1 MTDTLAIGCVVQKLI
16 ILLVL
21 NNILCNSLHLIVVD
35 DSRKVDIVKKNSDAV
50 SSFCNFLVFCRNNL
64 AIKILKMKSTLSL
77 VLFHL
82 CSLESCL
89 AS

>member
-16 ILLVL
+16 ILLVP
-21 NNILCNSLHLIVVD
+21 NNILCNSLHLIAVD
-35 DSRKVDIVKKNSDAV
+35 DSRKVDIVKNSDAV
-50 SSFCNFLVFCRNNL
+50 SSFCKFLVFCRNNL